1 MNASE
6 LIIENEKLK
15 LALDVAME
23 TLRQISETP
32 RNAGAKRNASA
43 TLKFIET
50 QLASKSSY

>member
-6 LIIENEKLK
+6 LIIQNEKLK

-23 TLRQISETP
+23 TLLQISETP